1 MSIAKLIICE
11 KVPRWAP
18 ALRALLSA
26 DTPLVEVRSLTQCT
40 AALAEA
46 PDSAVLIEITG
57 GHLESAAAFVLDH
70 SRRLSSACFLAALPA
85 EMVGAEGLL
94 REIGVAMVFFS
105 TLEAGQAAK
114 LAMRHLALHPPSEQS
129 LAEAVPSW
137 IRIN

>member
-11 KVPRWAP
+11 KAPRWAP

-26 DTPLVEVRSLTQCT
+26 DAPLVEARSLTQCA

-57 GHLESAAAFVLDH
+57 GNLESAVAFFLDH
-70 SRRLSSACFLAALPA
+70 SRRFSNACFLAALPA
-85 EMVGAEGLL
+85 EMAGAEALL
-94 REIGVAMVFFS
+94 RETGVAMVLAS

-114 LAMRHLALHPPSEQS
+114 LAMRHLALHPPS
-129 LAEAVPSW
+129 
-137 IRIN
+137 